1 MKVGL
6 RAQSALQYRPFY
18 ARRLVGV
25 SIALLSHCVPSGV
38 GHSVSPSLFAL
49 LLRYDSLG
57 GAGFQVS
64 SSPLIRSS
72 PPRLLSSHP
81 IPSHPLLTSS
91 PRLLSSSRRR

>member
-49 LLRYDSLG
+49 LL
-57 GAGFQVS
+57 
-64 SSPLIRSS
+64 
-72 PPRLLSSHP
+72 LLLLLL
-81 IPSHPLLTSS
+81 LLTNL
-91 PRLLSSSRRR
+91 PLSLIHI